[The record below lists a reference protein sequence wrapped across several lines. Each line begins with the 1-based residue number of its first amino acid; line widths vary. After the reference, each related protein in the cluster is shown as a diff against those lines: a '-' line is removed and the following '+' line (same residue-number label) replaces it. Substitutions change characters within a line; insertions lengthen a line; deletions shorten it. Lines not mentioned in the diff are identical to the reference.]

1 MWSQVFGLFSIL
13 LQLICNEFLF
23 SYTYNWKLTPM
34 CSYFFCFSFI
44 MLFFSSSPILFAR
57 YSMFLSVNTNAFKIF
72 FLRLCYRMVKVIYI
86 LSLSCEFNLFQS
98 YNYPQ
103 KGLAKN
109 TTFMNK
115 GKTQV
120 LLII

>member
-23 SYTYNWKLTPM
+23 SCTYNWKLTPM

-44 MLFFSSSPILFAR
+44 MLFSVLHRSCLLGILCSCPSIQMHLR
-57 YSMFLSVNTNAFKIF
+57 Y